1 MFGIGTWEL
10 VVILVLALIVLGP
23 EKLPDMAR
31 KIGRTVAR
39 LRRTAD
45 EVKRE
50 IDLDGIQQDL
60 SRDDDLRSL
69 QEDLDVRAQMR
80 RAISELELAPPL
92 PAAKDPETS
101 SPAAPTAAPTLPP
114 PSERGP
120 DGSTSRE

>member
-60 SRDDDLRSL
+60 ARDDDLRAL

-80 RAISELELAPPL
+80 RAISELELAPPS
-92 PAAKDPETS
+92 PAVKDPGPS
-101 SPAAPTAAPTLPP
+101 SPPAPAAAPTLPP
-114 PSERGP
+114 PAERGP
-120 DGSTSRE
+120 DGSKSQE

>member
-10 VVILVLALIVLGP
+10 IVILVLALIVLGP

-31 KIGRTVAR
+31 KVGRTVAR

-50 IDLDGIQQDL
+50 IDLDGIRQEL
-60 SRDDDLRSL
+60 SQDDDLREL

-80 RAISELELAPPL
+80 RAISELELAPP
-92 PAAKDPETS
+92 PAST
-101 SPAAPTAAPTLPP
+101 PAGTPPLSLPP
-114 PSERGP
+114 ERDP